1 MLRKIFFSPEAIKA
15 RKEFEKN
22 MEVQKE
28 EIDRKRYEE
37 DFQKRRIAEK
47 QIRALRRNYRAQS
60 FLQSNTQPDMTN
72 KLGG

>member
-15 RKEFEKN
+15 RKELEKN

-28 EIDRKRYEE
+28 EINRKRYEE

-60 FLQSNTQPDMTN
+60 FLQQNTQPDMTN